1 VTVPADAQTP
11 VREGYTFT
19 GWADLGIMPAKDM
32 TYSVADYGSWKAN
45 TYTVRFD
52 ANGGEGK
59 MDDQTFTYDKA
70 QTLSANSFQKTGYT
84 FAGWSLNPEGA
95 VKYADQA
102 KITNLAASGTVT
114 LYAQWNAGNTS
125 YKVICYGEKPDGTGF
140 EKIKTEERS
149 GKTGS
154 TVSAADIAI
163 DGFTYDAANGDQVTS
178 GIIAGDGSLVLKLYY
193 TRNSYTLTLDLNGE
207 SMKQSVMN
215 WDTGLKELTNFEIPD
230 QTFTVK
236 HGQTLAEY
244 LTDIKVPVLM
254 EEGYWTWSEELQEDV
269 YIDPVY
275 EQVAFETAFPGYT
288 FGSWEGLCDTMP
300 TKDLT
305 LTAQWDPITI
315 TVTFHPGSYQW
326 FDSELILVPVTETF
340 AYGSEIEF
348 PDYFAMDNCTIT
360 GWYAGE
366 SQWNY
371 PFIVEPTL
379 SLVYGYFESFED
391 VTEVTIAPYWVVN
404 SSVATIT
411 FNGNGGEGSMAPMPF
426 DASSGYGYGL
436 LPRNKFT
443 REGYVFTGWN
453 TAADGSG
460 ETVPV
465 DWFNLT
471 SDTTLYAQWEEK
483 E

>member
-1 VTVPADAQTP
+1 
-11 VREGYTFT
+11 
-19 GWADLGIMPAKDM
+19 
-32 TYSVADYGSWKAN
+32 
-45 TYTVRFD
+45 
-52 ANGGEGK
+52 
-59 MDDQTFTYDKA
+59 
-70 QTLSANSFQKTGYT
+70 
-84 FAGWSLNPEGA
+84 
-95 VKYADQA
+95 
-102 KITNLAASGTVT
+102 
-114 LYAQWNAGNTS
+114 
-125 YKVICYGEKPDGTGF
+125 
-140 EKIKTEERS
+140 
-149 GKTGS
+149 
-154 TVSAADIAI
+154 
-163 DGFTYDAANGDQVTS
+163 
-178 GIIAGDGSLVLKLYY
+178 
-193 TRNSYTLTLDLNGE
+193 
-207 SMKQSVMN
+207 
-215 WDTGLKELTNFEIPD
+215 
-230 QTFTVK
+230 
-236 HGQTLAEY
+236 
-244 LTDIKVPVLM
+244 
-254 EEGYWTWSEELQEDV
+254 
-269 YIDPVY
+269 
-275 EQVAFETAFPGYT
+275 
-288 FGSWEGLCDTMP
+288 MP